1 MAENV
6 FGTAAILAGG
16 RSVRMGFDKQL
27 LTINERRL
35 FDIIYN
41 TLTLKFKDIIVCTY
55 RPNLYNGYSI
65 RTIRDQYR
73 NSGPLSGIHSAL
85 KASKSHYVYIIACDM
100 PNINMPY
107 IDYMEQLI
115 KGNDCPDACITQK
128 YNWIEPFNAY
138 YSKSCLPVI
147 EDDLLNGKT
156 SIRYFLQKVRTLEI
170 KEEKAREFS
179 ENWSM
184 FLNLNTRENY
194 EEYARSA
201 CFSFK

>member
-1 MAENV
+1 MAEKL
-6 FGTAAILAGG
+6 FGTAAVLAGG

-41 TLTLKFKDIIVCTY
+41 TLSAKFEDIIVCTY
-55 RPNLYNGYSI
+55 HPNLYKGYSL
-65 RTIRDQYR
+65 RTVSDQYC

-85 KASKSHYVYIIACDM
+85 SASESRYVYVIACDM

-107 IDYMEQLI
+107 IEYMEQLI
-115 KGNDCPDACITQK
+115 KDNGCPDACITQK
-128 YNWIEPFNAY
+128 LNWIEPFNAY

-156 SIRYFLQKVRTLEI
+156 SIRYFLQKVNTLEI

-184 FLNLNTRENY
+184 FLNINTRENY
-194 EEYARSA
+194 EEYAKSA
-201 CFSFK
+201 YISL